1 MQTLKDDL
9 RILIVDSG
17 PHDRAL
23 AAAMLSRAFTLA
35 TVVEVGTPS
44 DFALA
49 LTGGPFDVIV
59 SERRLNWDEGGRFLT
74 TLRQSQPDAALV
86 IFTRVDDAAVTAEA
100 MRAGA
105 ADYLIKSSEGYLRLA
120 AAVQGAWERARSTPG
135 DARRLTERI
144 SELEQ
149 ANRDLSEFPYLAA
162 HELHAPLRTL
172 ERHLDRLGR
181 TKDQLDADGQ
191 QALQLAATGAGW
203 MQALIDN
210 LLTHAR
216 IGTEAPSFSTCDC
229 SVIVDRAIREVSA
242 EAGADAAIRRG
253 ELPTVVGNPDQLL
266 LLFRNLLANAV
277 KFKAEK
283 TPRIDVS
290 AGADGEWWVFS
301 VRDNGIGLDAQFA
314 EAIFGMFKRLHPER
328 SGTGLGLA
336 ICRRIVERHGGRIW
350 AESEPGVGS
359 TFFFTLPRTAGGARV
374 HSHMRPAGHS
384 ERT

>member
-1 MQTLKDDL
+1 M
-9 RILIVDSG
+9 IVDSG

-23 AAAMLSRAFTLA
+23 ATAMLTRAFSKA
-35 TVVEVGTPS
+35 TVVEAGAPS

-74 TLRQSQPDAALV
+74 TLRQSLPDAALV
-86 IFTRVDDAAVTAEA
+86 IFTRVDDAAVAAEA

-120 AAVQGAWERARSTPG
+120 AAVQGAWERARPTPG

-162 HELHAPLRTL
+162 HELHAPLRTI

-181 TKDQLDADGQ
+181 AKDQLDADGQ
-191 QALQLAATGAGW
+191 QALELAATGTRW
-203 MQALIDN
+203 MQVLIDN

-216 IGTEAPSFSTCDC
+216 IGTEEPAFSTCDC
-229 SVIVDRAIREVSA
+229 NVIVDRAIREVSA
-242 EAGADAAIRRG
+242 DPDAADAAIRRG

-266 LLFRNLLANAV
+266 LLFRNLLTNAV

-283 TPRIDVS
+283 TPRVEVS
-290 AGADGEWWVFS
+290 AGSDGEQWLFS
-301 VRDNGIGLDAQFA
+301 VRDNGIGLDPQFA
-314 EAIFGMFKRLHPER
+314 EAIFGVFKRLHPER
-328 SGTGLGLA
+328 PGTGLGLA
-336 ICRRIVERHGGRIW
+336 ICRRIVDRHGGRIW

-359 TFFFTLPRTAGGARV
+359 TFFFTLPRTRTR
-374 HSHMRPAGHS
+374 SHMRPAGRS